1 MAGRLSPRRGPHRAL
16 ICPHPGP
23 GAPALAIRRQ
33 RGACIAQL
41 GLSSREP
48 AGLPTPALRHAR
60 RRRVFAEVQIF
71 ALEVDVSVA
80 DKAGLGHVVALA
92 VCRHS
97 ALRSTPQALD
107 AAYLWP
113 DIRSSFA
120 SNSRNLV
127 GLLFLT

>member
-1 MAGRLSPRRGPHRAL
+1 MSFSTSWTSSRPDLPTPRPRS
-16 ICPHPGP
+16 
-23 GAPALAIRRQ
+23 PALAIRRQ

-41 GLSSREP
+41 GLLSSREP
-48 AGLPTPALRHAR
+48 AGLSTPALRHAR
-60 RRRVFAEVQIF
+60 RRRVFAEVQVF
-71 ALEVDVSVA
+71 ALEVDVAVA

-92 VCRHS
+92 VCRRS